1 MDSCPRNPTNNFK
14 FKNCL
19 FRATNVVKNS
29 SKGKYIYS
37 LNGIAFDSAGSWS
50 FDYDFAKNVI
60 IFGVDNS
67 LSSHFD
73 NCKNIFLTLGEDPTY
88 GSNGSFG
95 SPEKMFI
102 INFTKANTELCLSL
116 HYNADHSYLSVNGKE
131 ILKFKANDKNIYWNF
146 PTQFCLASISNG
158 FSANESR
165 EASVNENIYDFSVDY
180 NSIDKSVIL
189 NIHKYLITKNNF

>member
-1 MDSCPRNPTNNFK
+1 
-14 FKNCL
+14 
-19 FRATNVVKNS
+19 
-29 SKGKYIYS
+29 
-37 LNGIAFDSAGSWS
+37 
-50 FDYDFAKNVI
+50 
-60 IFGVDNS
+60 
-67 LSSHFD
+67 
-73 NCKNIFLTLGEDPTY
+73 
-88 GSNGSFG
+88 
-95 SPEKMFI
+95 MFI

-158 FSANESR
+158 FTANESR